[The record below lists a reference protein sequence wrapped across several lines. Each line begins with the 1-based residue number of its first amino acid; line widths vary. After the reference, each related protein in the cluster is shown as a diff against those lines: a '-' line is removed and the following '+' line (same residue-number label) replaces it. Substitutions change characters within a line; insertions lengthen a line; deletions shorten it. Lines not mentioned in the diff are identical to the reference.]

1 MSSRR
6 KFLKKSVIIPSIM
19 ILPRHVLGGK
29 GYTSPSDKL
38 NIAGVGIRKWGMGF
52 GNLSNCE
59 TENIVALCD
68 VDHKLSAETFNKYP
82 KAKVYKDFRIML
94 ENQKDIDAIIVATP
108 DHNHAIISMMAIKL
122 GKHVFCQKPLTH
134 TVYEAR
140 IITEAAR
147 KYKVQTQMG
156 NQGRSSEEIRRL
168 KEWIDDGA
176 IGPVRKVYAWT
187 DRPVGGNA
195 WDTFAVKAKSK
206 EKPPIPKDLDW
217 DLWLGPAKYRDY
229 HPDYHP
235 LSWRAWIDFGTGS
248 MGDMG
253 CHIIDPSFY
262 ALELGAPSEIQATST
277 HWVPEVES
285 QTYPSASI
293 VRMKFPKR
301 GKHPELELTWSDGRI
316 LPPIP
321 EEFKDNDKF
330 TLSGAMIIG
339 DKGKIIHDSHGAS
352 GLKIIPEEKMLSYKQ
367 PSKTIRRIN
376 GDWRQ
381 GGHEQDWIRA
391 CKEGPNGIPASS
403 SFEYGG
409 PLTEMALL
417 GMIAIRLKDQRL
429 KWDSKKFEFTN
440 NKKANELLHK
450 EYRKG
455 WSI

>member
-6 KFLKKSVIIPSIM
+6 KFIKKSIIIPSIM

-68 VDHKLSAETFNKYP
+68 VDHKLSAETFKKYP

-94 ENQKDIDAIIVATP
+94 ENQKDIDAVIVATP
-108 DHNHAIISMMAIKL
+108 DHNHAVISMMAIKL
-122 GKHVFCQKPLTH
+122 GKHIFCQNPLTQ

-140 IITEAAR
+140 VITEAAR

-176 IGPVRKVYAWT
+176 IGPVRKVSAWT
-187 DRPVGGNA
+187 DRPIGGNA

-277 HWVPEVES
+277 HWVPEIES

-352 GLKIIPEEKMLSYKQ
+352 GLKIIPEEKMLSYNQ

-417 GMIAIRLKDQRL
+417 GMIAIRLKDERL

-440 NKKANELLHK
+440 SKKANELLHK

-455 WSI
+455 WFL

>member
-1 MSSRR
+1 MNSNSDKSRR
-6 KFLKKSVIIPSIM
+6 KFLKKSIVIPSIF
-19 ILPRHVLGGK
+19 IVPRHVLGGT

-38 NIAGVGIRKWGMGF
+38 NIAGVGVRKWGMGS
-52 GNLSNCE
+52 GNLSQCE
-59 TENIVALCD
+59 SENIVALCD
-68 VDHKLSAETFNKYP
+68 VDYKSSVATFNKYP

-94 ENQKDIDAIIVATP
+94 ENQTDIDAVVVATP
-108 DHNHAIISMMAIKL
+108 DHNHAVITMMAMKM
-122 GKHVFCQKPLTH
+122 GKHVYCQKPLTH

-140 IITEAAR
+140 AITEAAR

-156 NQGRSSEEIRRL
+156 NQGRSSDEIRKL

-176 IGPVRKVYAWT
+176 IGPVRELYAWT
-187 DRPVGGNA
+187 DRPIGGNA

-206 EKPPIPKDLDW
+206 EKPPIPDGLDW

-235 LSWRAWIDFGTGS
+235 LTWRAWIDFGTGS

-253 CHIIDPSFY
+253 CHILDPAFY

-277 HWVPEVES
+277 HYIPEIES

-301 GKHPELELTWSDGRI
+301 GNHPELKLTWSDGRI
-316 LPPIP
+316 QPPVP
-321 EEFKDNDKF
+321 DEFSNGEQF
-330 TLSGAMIIG
+330 TLSGAMLIG
-339 DKGKIIHDSHGAS
+339 DNGKITHNSHGAS
-352 GLKIIPEEKMLSYKQ
+352 GVKIIPEEKMLEYNQPKSYI
-367 PSKTIRRIN
+367 PRVNTS
-376 GDWRQ
+376 
-381 GGHEQDWIRA
+381 HEKDWIRA
-391 CKEGPNGIPASS
+391 CKDGNPASS

-417 GMIAIRLKDQRL
+417 GMIAIRCKNEKLL
-429 KWDSKKFEFTN
+429 WDSKNLRFTN
-440 NKKANELLHK
+440 NEKANSLLHK

-455 WSI
+455 WSL

>member
-6 KFLKKSVIIPSIM
+6 KFLKKSIIIPSIM

-38 NIAGVGIRKWGMGF
+38 NIAGVGVRKWGMGS
-52 GNLSNCE
+52 GNLSSCE

-82 KAKVYKDFRIML
+82 KAKVYKDFRVML
-94 ENQKDIDAIIVATP
+94 ETQKDIDAVIVATP
-108 DHNHAIISMMAIKL
+108 DHTHAIISMMSIKL

-140 IITEAAR
+140 VITETAR

-187 DRPVGGNA
+187 DRPVGGNP
-195 WDTFAVKAKSK
+195 WDTFDAKAKPK
-206 EKPPIPKDLDW
+206 EKPPIPKDLNW
-217 DLWLGPAKYRDY
+217 NLWLGPAKYRNY
-229 HPDYHP
+229 HPSYHP
-235 LSWRAWIDFGTGS
+235 NSWRAWIDFGTGS

-277 HWVPEVES
+277 HWIPEVES

-301 GKHPELELTWSDGRI
+301 GNHPELELTWSDGRI

-321 EEFKDNDKF
+321 EEFKDTDKF

-352 GLKIIPEEKMLSYKQ
+352 GLKIIPKEKMLSYKQ
-367 PSKTIRRIN
+367 PPKVIPRIN
-376 GDWRQ
+376 GDWRE

-440 NKKANELLHK
+440 NKEANALLHK

-455 WSI
+455 WSL

>member
-1 MSSRR
+1 MNSNSDKSRR
-6 KFLKKSVIIPSIM
+6 KFLKKSIVIPSIF
-19 ILPRHVLGGK
+19 IVPRHVLGGT

-38 NIAGVGIRKWGMGF
+38 NIAGVGVRKWGMGS
-52 GNLSNCE
+52 GNLSQCE
-59 TENIVALCD
+59 SENIVALCD
-68 VDHKLSAETFNKYP
+68 VDYKSSVPTFNKYP

-94 ENQKDIDAIIVATP
+94 ENQTDIDAVVVATP
-108 DHNHAIISMMAIKL
+108 DHNHAVITMMAMKM
-122 GKHVFCQKPLTH
+122 GKHVYCQKPLTH

-140 IITEAAR
+140 AITEAAR

-156 NQGRSSEEIRRL
+156 NQGRSSDEIRKL

-176 IGPVRKVYAWT
+176 IGPVRELYAWT
-187 DRPVGGNA
+187 DRPIGGNA

-206 EKPPIPKDLDW
+206 EKPPIPDGLDW

-235 LSWRAWIDFGTGS
+235 LTWRAWIDFGTGS

-253 CHIIDPSFY
+253 CHILDPAFY

-277 HWVPEVES
+277 HYIPEIES

-301 GKHPELELTWSDGRI
+301 GNHPELKLTWSDGRI
-316 LPPIP
+316 QPPVP
-321 EEFKDNDKF
+321 DEFSNGEQF
-330 TLSGAMIIG
+330 TLSGAMLIG
-339 DKGKIIHDSHGAS
+339 DNGKITHNSHGAS
-352 GLKIIPEEKMLSYKQ
+352 GVKIIPEEKMLEYNQPKSYI
-367 PSKTIRRIN
+367 PRVNTS
-376 GDWRQ
+376 
-381 GGHEQDWIRA
+381 HEKDWIRA
-391 CKEGPNGIPASS
+391 CKDGNPASS

-417 GMIAIRLKDQRL
+417 GMIAIRCKNEKLL
-429 KWDSKKFEFTN
+429 WDSKNLRFTN
-440 NKKANELLHK
+440 NEKANSLLHK

-455 WSI
+455 WSL

>member
-176 IGPVRKVYAWT
+176 VGPVRKVYAWT

-339 DKGKIIHDSHGAS
+339 DKGKIIHNSHGAS

-376 GDWRQ
+376 GD
-381 GGHEQDWIRA
+381 
-391 CKEGPNGIPASS
+391 
-403 SFEYGG
+403 
-409 PLTEMALL
+409 
-417 GMIAIRLKDQRL
+417 
-429 KWDSKKFEFTN
+429 
-440 NKKANELLHK
+440 
-450 EYRKG
+450 
-455 WSI
+455 

>member
-1 MSSRR
+1 
-6 KFLKKSVIIPSIM
+6 
-19 ILPRHVLGGK
+19 
-29 GYTSPSDKL
+29 
-38 NIAGVGIRKWGMGF
+38 
-52 GNLSNCE
+52 
-59 TENIVALCD
+59 
-68 VDHKLSAETFNKYP
+68 
-82 KAKVYKDFRIML
+82 ML
-94 ENQKDIDAIIVATP
+94 ETQKDIDAVIVATP
-108 DHNHAIISMMAIKL
+108 DHTHAIISMMSIKL

-140 IITEAAR
+140 VLTETAR

-187 DRPVGGNA
+187 DRPVGGNP
-195 WDTFAVKAKSK
+195 WDTFDAKAKPK

-217 DLWLGPAKYRDY
+217 DLWLGPAKYRNY
-229 HPDYHP
+229 HPSYHP
-235 LSWRAWIDFGTGS
+235 NSWRAWIDFGTGS

-277 HWVPEVES
+277 HWIPEVES

-301 GKHPELELTWSDGRI
+301 GNHPELELTWSDGRI

-321 EEFKDNDKF
+321 EEFKDTDKF

-352 GLKIIPEEKMLSYKQ
+352 GLKIIPKEKMLSYKQ
-367 PSKTIRRIN
+367 PPKVIPRIN
-376 GDWRQ
+376 GDWRE
-381 GGHEQDWIRA
+381 GGHEQDWISA

-440 NKKANELLHK
+440 NKEANALLHK

-455 WSI
+455 WSLKKFINAIQNSIIKVLFY

>member
-6 KFLKKSVIIPSIM
+6 KFLKKSIIIPSIM

-38 NIAGVGIRKWGMGF
+38 NIAGVGVRKWGMGS
-52 GNLSNCE
+52 GNLSSCE

-82 KAKVYKDFRIML
+82 KAKVYKDFRVML
-94 ENQKDIDAIIVATP
+94 ETQKDIDAVIVATP
-108 DHNHAIISMMAIKL
+108 DHTHAIISMMSIKL

-140 IITEAAR
+140 VITETAR

-195 WDTFAVKAKSK
+195 WDTFDAKAKPK

-217 DLWLGPAKYRDY
+217 DLWLGPAKYRNY
-229 HPDYHP
+229 HPSYHP
-235 LSWRAWIDFGTGS
+235 NSWRAWIDFGTGS

-293 VRMKFPKR
+293 V
-301 GKHPELELTWSDGRI
+301 
-316 LPPIP
+316 
-321 EEFKDNDKF
+321 
-330 TLSGAMIIG
+330 
-339 DKGKIIHDSHGAS
+339 
-352 GLKIIPEEKMLSYKQ
+352 
-367 PSKTIRRIN
+367 
-376 GDWRQ
+376 
-381 GGHEQDWIRA
+381 
-391 CKEGPNGIPASS
+391 
-403 SFEYGG
+403 
-409 PLTEMALL
+409 
-417 GMIAIRLKDQRL
+417 
-429 KWDSKKFEFTN
+429 
-440 NKKANELLHK
+440 
-450 EYRKG
+450 
-455 WSI
+455 

>member
-1 MSSRR
+1 MNSNSDKSRR
-6 KFLKKSVIIPSIM
+6 KFLKKSIVIPSIF
-19 ILPRHVLGGK
+19 IVPRHVLGGT

-38 NIAGVGIRKWGMGF
+38 NIAGVGVRKWGMGS
-52 GNLSNCE
+52 GNLSQCE
-59 TENIVALCD
+59 SENIVALCD
-68 VDHKLSAETFNKYP
+68 VDYKSSVATFNKYP

-94 ENQKDIDAIIVATP
+94 ENQTDIDAVVVATP
-108 DHNHAIISMMAIKL
+108 DHNHAVITMMAMKM
-122 GKHVFCQKPLTH
+122 GKHVYCQKPLTH

-140 IITEAAR
+140 AITEAAR

-156 NQGRSSEEIRRL
+156 NQGRSSDEIRKL

-176 IGPVRKVYAWT
+176 IGPVRELYAWT
-187 DRPVGGNA
+187 DRPIGGNA

-206 EKPPIPKDLDW
+206 EKPPIPDGLDW

-235 LSWRAWIDFGTGS
+235 LTWRAWIDFGTGS

-253 CHIIDPSFY
+253 CHILDPAFY

-277 HWVPEVES
+277 HYIPEIES

-301 GKHPELELTWSDGRI
+301 GNHPELKLTWSDGRI
-316 LPPIP
+316 QPPVP
-321 EEFKDNDKF
+321 DEFSNGEQF
-330 TLSGAMIIG
+330 TLSGAMLIG
-339 DKGKIIHDSHGAS
+339 DNGKITHNSHGAS
-352 GLKIIPEEKMLSYKQ
+352 GVKIIPEEKMLEYNQPKSYI
-367 PSKTIRRIN
+367 PRVNTS
-376 GDWRQ
+376 
-381 GGHEQDWIRA
+381 HEKDWIRA
-391 CKEGPNGIPASS
+391 CKDGNPASS

-417 GMIAIRLKDQRL
+417 GMIAIRCKNEKLL
-429 KWDSKKFEFTN
+429 WDSKNLRFKN
-440 NKKANELLHK
+440 NEKANSLLHK

-455 WSI
+455 WSL

>member
-6 KFLKKSVIIPSIM
+6 KFLKKSIIIPSIM

-262 ALELGAPSEIQATST
+262 PLELGAPSEIQATST

-455 WSI
+455 WSL